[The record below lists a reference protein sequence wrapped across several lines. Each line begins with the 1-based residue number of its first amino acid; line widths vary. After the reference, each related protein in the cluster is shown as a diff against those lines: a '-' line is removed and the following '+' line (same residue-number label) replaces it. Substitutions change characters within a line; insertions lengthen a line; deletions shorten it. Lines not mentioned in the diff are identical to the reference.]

1 MKKIPFFDH
10 NHGLTPLEN
19 IQKCDY
25 LKCKFLKVI
34 NDSFYSQDPQAL
46 FQDEFSPKTENL
58 KMSFLDQNHGFLKNA
73 TI

>member
-1 MKKIPFFDH
+1 MPFFDH

-34 NDSFYSQDPQAL
+34 NDSFYSQDPQTL

-58 KMSFLDQNHGFLKNA
+58 KMPFLDQNHGFLKSA